1 MKLGLEREPVLS
13 NTPLDC
19 HYRLGVGH
27 MSVLAMQVLL

>member
-13 NTPLDC
+13 NTPRC